1 MSDLPPPLVEADVD
15 CTDLDGFYL
24 NVERLMSSEL
34 LALHGNEII
43 GAAVLLWCRA
53 WKQRP
58 AASLPD
64 DDRINA
70 AFARLSLK
78 KFREVKDAVMRG
90 FVKCSDGRLYHVFLS
105 KVATDAFRRK
115 VAFQNKRWAD
125 AERLRQWRGSRK
137 ETADVAPGTRD
148 ETQNETHVE
157 TRFVADRNG
166 KEGEGEGERY
176 IKRKSSPS
184 ESTKES
190 ASKGRRLPPD
200 WLPTD
205 DDWATACRLLGR
217 QKAEIELAKFR
228 DYWPAKP
235 GSGGRKVDWDGTWR
249 NWVRKAAEQL
259 PSGPIA
265 VASAEPAINLGGE
278 FREVPTR
285 NLPGIVK
292 LFEEKGAWPYPT
304 PKPGEHGCRVPSGF
318 LPQHL
323 QATGTNGR

>member
-1 MSDLPPPLVEADVD
+1 MNELPAPLVEADVD

-64 DDRINA
+64 DDRVLA
-70 AFARLSLK
+70 AFARLPLK

-105 KVATDAFRRK
+105 KVATEAYRRK
-115 VAFQNKRWAD
+115 VAFQKRRGAD
-125 AERLRQWRGSRK
+125 AERLRQWRGSQK

-148 ETQNETHVE
+148 ETQNETHGE

-166 KEGEGEGERY
+166 KEGEGEGY

-184 ESTKES
+184 ESQKES
-190 ASKGRRLPPD
+190 ASKGRRLPSD
-200 WLPTD
+200 WRPTD
-205 DDWATACRLLGR
+205 DDWATAYRLLGR

-235 GSGGRKVDWDGTWR
+235 GKDGRKLDWDMTWR

-265 VASAEPAINLGGE
+265 VPSAEPAIDLGGE
-278 FREVPTR
+278 FRQVPTR
-285 NLPGIVK
+285 NLPGILK

>member
-1 MSDLPPPLVEADVD
+1 MSDLPLPLVEANVD

-58 AASLPD
+58 TASLPD

-105 KVATDAFRRK
+105 KVATEAHRRK
-115 VAFQNKRWAD
+115 VAFQKKREAD
-125 AERLRQWRGSRK
+125 AERLRQWRESQK
-137 ETADVAPGTRD
+137 ETADVAPGARD

-157 TRFVADRNG
+157 TRFIADRNG
-166 KEGEGEGERY
+166 KEGEGERN

-184 ESTKES
+184 ESQKEGS
-190 ASKGRRLPPD
+190 SKGRRLPPD
-200 WLPTD
+200 WRPTD
-205 DDWATACRLLGR
+205 DDWGQACRRLGSR
-217 QKAEIELAKFR
+217 RAESELAKFR

-235 GSGGRKVDWDGTWR
+235 GKDGVKLDWNATWR

-259 PSGPIA
+259 PSAPIIA
-265 VASAEPAINLGGE
+265 TGGEPSIDLGGE

-285 NLPGIVK
+285 NLPGIVR
-292 LFEEKGAWPYPT
+292 LFEDKGAWPYPT
-304 PKPGEHGCRVPSGF
+304 PRPGEQGCRVPSTF

-323 QATGTNGR
+323 QATGTDSR